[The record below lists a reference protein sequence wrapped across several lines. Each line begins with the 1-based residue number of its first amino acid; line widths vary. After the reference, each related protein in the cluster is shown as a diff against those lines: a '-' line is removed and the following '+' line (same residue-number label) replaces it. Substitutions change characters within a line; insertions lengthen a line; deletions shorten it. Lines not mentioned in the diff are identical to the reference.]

1 MLSSILE
8 GVVGEVT
15 IEVID
20 MPPDTGEARGWG
32 AWACPVAIGDGV
44 MSAVED

>member
-15 IEVID
+15 IEVIG

-32 AWACPVAIGDGV
+32 AWPLVAIGDGV
-44 MSAVED
+44 ISAVEDW